1 MSKKPSTWT
10 RVAYGTST
18 SSSPTTNSASLTA
31 DNPTDN
37 TSWTSQNDT
46 IPPRTTT
53 KPRRDSTAPLIHGPP
68 IPSPSTSLPPSA
80 SSSSSSITSSSSMSF
95 PAKTSGTSNKLSYKP
110 LQHEEQYHRGS
121 SLYSAAAQSHSSVTQ
136 QQQRHLHQRRRRSP
150 SQTETKV
157 NHPTNDI
164 ELNTSDE
171 NISSDDDDDDDD
183 DDDNLDNHDEG
194 DTLLNNK
201 ITTSSQNGYHIQI
214 DNGPGSFDHRWEQ
227 CLLLEEED
235 VQVMISGYRY
245 HTLRYLMYQLGCIIT
260 LGIVWLIGRWIPT
273 WWIKWVGQQVPLK
286 DARWLVFKNQYN
298 QFEILRPQR
307 EFYGGTMGS
316 VFSIQQIKEE
326 LAQLSVSPRNDQL
339 PFLNLDEQLQHL
351 TLVDYRYVRL
361 AYHPLFDKFLI
372 TGFYK
377 DHQWTSVKNLK
388 LGLSTGK
395 YIERLSVF
403 GPNIINIHEK
413 PTMKLLTDE
422 VLNPFYVFQIGSIIL
437 WSMDDYYYY
446 AFCIFVISAFSIIT
460 TLVET
465 KQTMK
470 RMRDMSRFECSVRTF
485 RNGSWRVISSV
496 DLVPGDLIDIGDL
509 HTVPCD
515 AMLITGDCI
524 LNESMLTGESVPV
537 SKLPMVDVTLRKLD
551 LSGPTIPAEVTK
563 HFLFNGTKVV
573 RVRSENNISATAMVV
588 RTGFNTAKGALVRS
602 MLFPKPNNFKFYR
615 DSFKFIGVLSIIAIL
630 GFLISSINFIRLGID
645 SATMILRALDLI
657 TIVVPPALP
666 ATMSIGTSFAIH
678 RLKRLGIFCISPPR
692 VNIGGKVD
700 CMCFD
705 KTGTLTEDGLDVHGI
720 RTVAIQRQNNDG
732 SKVVFEPESTSILN
746 TTSQQEDENSSR
758 IRMLRAMTTCH
769 SLKIVGGELVGD
781 PLDLKM
787 FGFTG
792 WELEESG
799 GMSSMGLTSRNELT
813 TSHVKKSAKIGI
825 MPTVVRP
832 PGGRQDLLLMQSETS
847 PTTPIEFGII
857 HSFEFVS
864 SLRRMSVIVRQLA
877 NTYME
882 VFVKGAPEVMMDI
895 CTPESIPKDYQEQ
908 LYWYTHRGYRVIAC
922 ASRPLDGVKW
932 HKLHKLKRQEV
943 ECNLTFLGFI
953 IFENKLKPRTVSALV
968 TLRNAN
974 IRQIMCTG
982 DNILTAIS
990 VSRECGLVEQH
1001 AEIYIP
1007 KFLQGSSTD
1016 PDSILSWESVLQEGN
1031 ILDNKTLMP
1040 RRRESHYYDHPFG
1053 GGQEPY
1059 YLAVT
1064 GEAFRWMI
1072 DYSKTDLL
1080 GRMLIKGAI
1089 YGRMSPDEKQE
1100 LVMALQDI
1108 GYCVG
1113 FCGDGANDCG
1123 ALKAGD
1129 IGISLSEAEASVA
1142 APFTSNTMD
1151 IECVIDVIKEG
1162 RAALVTSFSCFKYM
1176 ALYSLIQFTSVTLLY
1191 AFGSNLGD
1199 FQFLYIDLFLILPI
1213 AVYMGYTD
1221 AWPQLYRKRP
1231 TASLVSKKVLTSL
1244 IGHIM
1249 INSGFQLFAY
1259 WLVHQ
1264 QSWYTAPEFDP
1275 NGQNISCYE
1284 NTVLFLVSSYQYI
1297 LVAVVFSVGPPYR
1310 QPLWTN
1316 GRFMITLVFL
1326 VTFTTWSVLWPTDF
1340 LTDLLELEYL
1350 PIGFRLLIIG
1360 LALLNFG
1367 ISMICEKWL
1376 FVPLASWLTWVIKTK
1391 LIQGDYQRINNVSHS
1406 SKLYKRLIEEMDR

>member
-1 MSKKPSTWT
+1 MDDS
-10 RVAYGTST
+10 
-18 SSSPTTNSASLTA
+18 
-31 DNPTDN
+31 
-37 TSWTSQNDT
+37 
-46 IPPRTTT
+46 
-53 KPRRDSTAPLIHGPP
+53 DSTDLMGNR
-68 IPSPSTSLPPSA
+68 LE
-80 SSSSSSITSSSSMSF
+80 
-95 PAKTSGTSNKLSYKP
+95 
-110 LQHEEQYHRGS
+110 QHM
-121 SLYSAAAQSHSSVTQ
+121 
-136 QQQRHLHQRRRRSP
+136 
-150 SQTETKV
+150 
-157 NHPTNDI
+157 
-164 ELNTSDE
+164 
-171 NISSDDDDDDDD
+171 
-183 DDDNLDNHDEG
+183 
-194 DTLLNNK
+194 
-201 ITTSSQNGYHIQI
+201 
-214 DNGPGSFDHRWEQ
+214 
-227 CLLLEEED
+227 LLEEED
-235 VQVMISGYRY
+235 VQVVIYGYQY
-245 HTLRYLMYQLGCIIT
+245 HTLRHFIYRLCCIGT
-260 LGIVWLIGRWIPT
+260 LGIVWLIARWVPT

-286 DARWLVFKNQYN
+286 DAQWLVFKNQYN
-298 QFEILRPQR
+298 QYEILRPLR
-307 EFYGGTMGS
+307 EFYNGTIGS
-316 VFSIQQIKEE
+316 VFSAQQIKNE
-326 LAQLSVSPRNDQL
+326 LAQSTSPSLSTRTLVDTQAQL
-339 PFLNLDEQLQHL
+339 PYLNLDESLQHL
-351 TLVDYRYVRL
+351 ILVDYRYVRL
-361 AYHPLFDKFLI
+361 AYHPLFDRFLI

-395 YIERLSVF
+395 YIKRLSVF

-413 PTMKLLTDE
+413 PIMKLLTDE

-485 RNGSWRVISSV
+485 RNGSWRIISSV

-537 SKLPMVDVTLRKLD
+537 SKLPMIDVTLRKLD
-551 LSGPTIPAEVTK
+551 LSGPTIPAEVAK

-573 RVRSENNISATAMVV
+573 RVRSENNISATAVVV

-615 DSFKFIGVLSIIAIL
+615 DSFRFIGVLSIIAMV
-630 GFLISSINFIRLGID
+630 GFLVSSVNFIRLGID
-645 SATMILRALDLI
+645 TTTMVLRALDLI

-666 ATMSIGTSFAIH
+666 ATMSIGTSFAIN

-705 KTGTLTEDGLDVHGI
+705 KTGTLTEDGLDIHGI
-720 RTVAIQRQNNDG
+720 RTVGDPLEGDG
-732 SKVVFEPESTSILN
+732 PKVFEKESTTVTDTLSRQQQDDE
-746 TTSQQEDENSSR
+746 TTSSKYK
-758 IRMLRAMTTCH
+758 MLRAMTTCH

-787 FGFTG
+787 FEFTG

-799 GMSSMGLTSRNELT
+799 GMSSMGLKSTSELV
-813 TSHVKKSAKIGI
+813 SSQVKKSAKVGI

-832 PGGRQDLLLMQSETS
+832 PGGRQDLFSSLQSDS
-847 PTTPIEFGII
+847 SQTTPIEFGII

-864 SLRRMSVIVRQLA
+864 ALRRMSVIVRQLA

-895 CTPESIPKDYQEQ
+895 CTPESMPKDYQEQ

-922 ASRPLDGVKW
+922 ASRRLQGVKW

-943 ECNLTFLGFI
+943 ESNLTFLGFI
-953 IFENKLKPRTVSALV
+953 IFENKLKTRTVSALT
-968 TLRNAN
+968 TLRNAH

-982 DNILTAIS
+982 DNVLTAVS
-990 VSRECGLVEQH
+990 VSRECGLVEKE

-1007 KFLQGSSTD
+1007 KFLHGSSTD
-1016 PDSILSWESVLQEGN
+1016 PDSVLSWESVLCEGSK
-1031 ILDNKTLMP
+1031 LDSQTLMP
-1040 RRRESHYYDHPFG
+1040 SRNDSANYYEHPFSG
-1053 GGQEPY
+1053 PSLY

-1072 DYSKTDLL
+1072 DHATSELL

-1089 YGRMSPDEKQE
+1089 YARMSPDEKQE

-1108 GYCVG
+1108 DYCVG

-1123 ALKAGD
+1123 ALKAGH

-1199 FQFLYIDLFLILPI
+1199 FQFLYIDLFLILPV
-1213 AVYMGYTD
+1213 AVYMGYTA
-1221 AWPQLYRKRP
+1221 AWPHLFRKRP

-1244 IGHIM
+1244 IGHIV

-1259 WLVHQ
+1259 WIVHQ
-1264 QSWYTAPEFDP
+1264 QSWYKAPEFDP
-1275 NGQNISCYE
+1275 DGENISCYE

-1310 QPLWTN
+1310 QPLYTN

-1326 VTFTTWSVLWPTDF
+1326 VSFTTWSVLWPTSF
-1340 LTDLLELEYL
+1340 LMDLLELEPL
-1350 PIGFRLLIIG
+1350 PFSFRLFIVV
-1360 LALLNFG
+1360 LALVNFG
-1367 ISMICEKWL
+1367 ISWLCEKCF
-1376 FVPLASWLTWVIKTK
+1376 FVSLAGWITTLLEHKRRGGNYTQVGTTSRKA
-1391 LIQGDYQRINNVSHS
+1391 
-1406 SKLYKRLIEEMDR
+1406 YKRLVEEMDSIR

>member
-1 MSKKPSTWT
+1 M
-10 RVAYGTST
+10 G
-18 SSSPTTNSASLTA
+18 
-31 DNPTDN
+31 
-37 TSWTSQNDT
+37 
-46 IPPRTTT
+46 
-53 KPRRDSTAPLIHGPP
+53 
-68 IPSPSTSLPPSA
+68 
-80 SSSSSSITSSSSMSF
+80 
-95 PAKTSGTSNKLSYKP
+95 
-110 LQHEEQYHRGS
+110 
-121 SLYSAAAQSHSSVTQ
+121 
-136 QQQRHLHQRRRRSP
+136 RS
-150 SQTETKV
+150 
-157 NHPTNDI
+157 
-164 ELNTSDE
+164 
-171 NISSDDDDDDDD
+171 
-183 DDDNLDNHDEG
+183 
-194 DTLLNNK
+194 
-201 ITTSSQNGYHIQI
+201 
-214 DNGPGSFDHRWEQ
+214 GSFENRWEQ
-227 CLLLEEED
+227 QLLLEEED
-235 VQVMISGYRY
+235 VEVMIYGYRY
-245 HTLRYLMYQLGCIIT
+245 HAIRYLIYRLACIFT
-260 LGIVWLIGRWIPT
+260 CGIVWLIARWVPT

-286 DARWLVFKNQYN
+286 EAHWLVFKNQYN
-298 QFEILRPQR
+298 QFEILRPLR
-307 EFYGGTMGS
+307 EFFSGTIGS
-316 VFSIQQIKEE
+316 VFSAQQMKNE
-326 LAQLSVSPRNDQL
+326 LAQSAREVMDTQAQL
-339 PFLNLDEQLQHL
+339 PFLNLDEPLQHL

-377 DHQWTSVKNLK
+377 DHQWTSIKNLK
-388 LGLSTGK
+388 LGLSNGK

-413 PTMKLLTDE
+413 PITKLLTDE

-485 RNGSWRVISSV
+485 RNGSWRIISSV

-515 AMLITGDCI
+515 AMLVTGDCI

-537 SKLPMVDVTLRKLD
+537 SKLPMVDIALRKLD
-551 LSGPTIPAEVTK
+551 LSKPTIPAEVAK

-573 RVRSENNISATAMVV
+573 RVRSENNISATAVVV

-615 DSFKFIGVLSIIAIL
+615 DSFRFIGVLSVIAMI
-630 GFLISSINFIRLGID
+630 GFLMSSVNFIRLGID
-645 SATMILRALDLI
+645 STTMVLRALDLI

-666 ATMSIGTSFAIH
+666 ATMSIGTSFAIS

-705 KTGTLTEDGLDVHGI
+705 KTGTLTEDGLDIHGI
-720 RTVAIQRQNNDG
+720 RAVAYPTERNG
-732 SKVVFEPESTSILN
+732 TKLFEPESTSINNDSLRRN
-746 TTSQQEDENSSR
+746 LEQENELEDEESSTKYK
-758 IRMLRAMTTCH
+758 MLRAMTTCH

-787 FGFTG
+787 FEFTG

-799 GMSSMGLTSRNELT
+799 GMSSMGLKSTNELAS
-813 TSHVKKSAKIGI
+813 SHVKKSAKVGI

-832 PGGRQDLLLMQSETS
+832 PGGRQELFSLQSDS
-847 PTTPIEFGII
+847 SQATPIEFGII

-864 SLRRMSVIVRQLA
+864 ALRRMSVIVRQLA

-895 CTPESIPKDYQEQ
+895 CTPESMPKDYQEQ

-922 ASRPLDGVKW
+922 ASRRLQGVKW

-953 IFENKLKPRTVSALV
+953 IFENKLKPRSVPALT

-1007 KFLQGSSTD
+1007 KFLHGSSTE
-1016 PDSILSWESVLQEGN
+1016 PDSVLSWESVLCEGN
-1031 ILDNKTLMP
+1031 KLDNRTLLP
-1040 RRRESHYYDHPFG
+1040 ARAGSSHYYDHPFSS
-1053 GGQEPY
+1053 QQY

-1072 DYSKTDLL
+1072 DHSQTELL

-1089 YGRMSPDEKQE
+1089 YARMSPDEKQE

-1108 GYCVG
+1108 EYCVG

-1244 IGHIM
+1244 IGHIV
-1249 INSGFQLFAY
+1249 INSGFQFIAY
-1259 WLVHQ
+1259 WVVHQ
-1264 QSWYTAPEFDP
+1264 QPWYKQPDFDP
-1275 NGQNISCYE
+1275 DGENISCYE

-1316 GRFMITLVFL
+1316 GRFMITLVVL
-1326 VTFTTWSVLWPTDF
+1326 VMFTTWSVLWPTGF
-1340 LTDLLELEYL
+1340 LTDLLELETL
-1350 PIGFRLLIIG
+1350 PFGFRVFIVG
-1360 LALLNFG
+1360 LALANFG
-1367 ISMICEKWL
+1367 VSWFCEKCL
-1376 FVPLASWLTWVIKTK
+1376 FVPLAGWMTVLWKKNKGRVRHEQ
-1391 LIQGDYQRINNVSHS
+1391 QGGITCILVVEQVENVTND
-1406 SKLYKRLIEEMDR
+1406 L